1 MHFYGYHYNLHH
13 SWQFN
18 LTVFNKCLCRYKIR
32 ACRRLCTGSVL
43 HQYVDISV
51 DCYLSAL
58 QSPDEGAALA
68 GAGTHRLSPAL
79 AEQTGHRRFVGQR
92 ECASILDMGK
102 EQEQKNIIVSV
113 KSTFWLFNLCNG
125 EKNWKNTWGKK
136 KGKKS
141 CAVFSLRP
149 SVSFCS
155 VSAKNFHFGA
165 FLILTCFNTML
176 ACC

>member
-1 MHFYGYHYNLHH
+1 MGKWHDHYNLHH

-92 ECASILDMGK
+92 ECASILDVGK

-136 KGKKS
+136 K
-141 CAVFSLRP
+141 
-149 SVSFCS
+149 
-155 VSAKNFHFGA
+155 AKNLVRYSAFGPVFHFVQ
-165 FLILTCFNTML
+165 FRPRIFISVHS
-176 ACC
+176 